1 MEKTSRQRRNRF
13 NTVIDNETI
22 ERVKHMLLSAQRVV
36 ITCHVSPD
44 GDALGS
50 SLALCAVLRALGKD
64 ANVVTAD
71 CAPKA
76 LMFMPGVRDM
86 VTATRQ
92 PERAAELIATAD
104 LVFCLDFNDIK
115 RVDRLS
121 ANFEECKARRV
132 VIDHHLG
139 PVIDCDVLISFPEV
153 SSTSALIYIFL
164 WQAGWTRYL
173 TRSSAACIY
182 TGMMTDTGNFSYNS
196 NDPDLYLIIHDL
208 LRKGIDKD
216 NLFKLVH
223 NNSTQSSLRINGYAQ
238 YKAEFMCGG
247 RMAVLMLDAD
257 DLREFDYSKGDTEGL
272 VNMPLTIPEVQ
283 WSVFLRED
291 SKDYVK
297 VSMRSKG
304 SFPVNLVCEREFGGG
319 GHVNASGGE
328 FKGSLTDAVSYLLNV
343 IPKYEDLLE

>member
-13 NTVIDNETI
+13 KTVIDNETV
-22 ERVKHMLLSAQRVV
+22 ERVKHMLLSAQKIV

-64 ANVVTAD
+64 VNVVTAD
-71 CAPKA
+71 CAPKS

-92 PERAAELIATAD
+92 PERAAELISAAD
-104 LVFCLDFNDIK
+104 LVFCLDFNDLK

-121 ANFEECKARRV
+121 PNFEQSTARRI

-139 PVIDCDVLISFPEV
+139 PVIECDVLISFPEV
-153 SSTSALIYIFL
+153 SSTSALLYIFL
-164 WQAGWTRYL
+164 WQAGWARYL

-196 NDPDLYLIIHDL
+196 NDADLYLIIHDL

-216 NLFKLVH
+216 NLYKLVH
-223 NNSTQSSLRINGYAQ
+223 NNSTQTSLRINGYAQ
-238 YKAEFMCGG
+238 FHAEFMCGG
-247 RMAVLMLDAD
+247 RVALLMLSAE
-257 DLREFDYSKGDTEGL
+257 DLKEFDYSKGDTEGL
-272 VNMPLTIPEVQ
+272 VNMPLSIPEVQ
-283 WSVFLRED
+283 WSIYLRED

-328 FKGSLTDAVSYLLNV
+328 FKGPLTDAVSYLLKV
-343 IPKYEDLLE
+343 IPDYENMLE

>member
-104 LVFCLDFNDIK
+104 LVFCLA
-115 RVDRLS
+115 L
-121 ANFEECKARRV
+121 FE
-132 VIDHHLG
+132 IG
-139 PVIDCDVLISFPEV
+139 
-153 SSTSALIYIFL
+153 
-164 WQAGWTRYL
+164 
-173 TRSSAACIY
+173 
-182 TGMMTDTGNFSYNS
+182 
-196 NDPDLYLIIHDL
+196 
-208 LRKGIDKD
+208 
-216 NLFKLVH
+216 
-223 NNSTQSSLRINGYAQ
+223 
-238 YKAEFMCGG
+238 
-247 RMAVLMLDAD
+247 
-257 DLREFDYSKGDTEGL
+257 
-272 VNMPLTIPEVQ
+272 
-283 WSVFLRED
+283 
-291 SKDYVK
+291 
-297 VSMRSKG
+297 
-304 SFPVNLVCEREFGGG
+304 
-319 GHVNASGGE
+319 
-328 FKGSLTDAVSYLLNV
+328 
-343 IPKYEDLLE
+343 